1 MRMIKKYTYGNPFFT
16 ESVVASFEA
25 SEGMPEVGTVNL
37 DDGFSFLY
45 DMKAED
51 AVYGLGEANRGINK
65 RGYKYIS
72 NNTDIPNHHEDVYS
86 LYASHNFVIISGER
100 TFGLYIDY
108 PSSLVFDIGY
118 TKMDELHIFCDKADL
133 DLYVIT
139 GESIYDIVKQ
149 FRQMIGKSYIAPKF
163 AFGFGQ
169 SRWGYKTPEDFA
181 YVVKKYRENHIPID
195 MVYMDIDY
203 MDHYKDFTINEAFGD
218 FSEYV
223 EELKKENIRL
233 IPIIDAGVKI
243 EEGYDVYEEGVAN
256 NYFCKREDGSDFV
269 AAVWPG
275 YTHFPDVL
283 NPEARKWFGGK
294 YKLLTDA
301 GIEGFWND
309 MNEPAIFYTPEGVC
323 EVKEAMREFIDKEES
338 VDDVWGIRDMVADL
352 ANNAKDYA
360 SMYHNMNGKMVRHDQ
375 VHNLFGYNM
384 TRAAG
389 EALREICPEKRCLL
403 FSRSSYIGMHR
414 YGGIWTGD
422 NKSWWSHI
430 LLNLKMLPSLNM
442 CGFLYTGADLGG
454 FGCNT
459 TRDLLLRWLALG
471 VFTPL
476 MRNHACLGT
485 REQECYQ
492 FEQNEDFRHIIGVRY
507 RLLPY
512 IYSEYMKAALNDEM
526 MFKPLAFEYPED
538 RMAVNVEDQLMLGNE
553 IMIAPVYTQNAIG
566 RYVYLPEDM
575 MLVRFKAEGDI
586 EQTEMKKGHHFV
598 EVPLNEVILFIRKG
612 KCIPLADFAEC
623 VVDINTKKLQLLGYA
638 GSSYQLYDDDG
649 YTREYDLEMS
659 CVILNN

>member
-1 MRMIKKYTYGNPFFT
+1 
-16 ESVVASFEA
+16 
-25 SEGMPEVGTVNL
+25 
-37 DDGFSFLY
+37 
-45 DMKAED
+45 
-51 AVYGLGEANRGINK
+51 
-65 RGYKYIS
+65 
-72 NNTDIPNHHEDVYS
+72 
-86 LYASHNFVIISGER
+86 
-100 TFGLYIDY
+100 
-108 PSSLVFDIGY
+108 
-118 TKMDELHIFCDKADL
+118 
-133 DLYVIT
+133 
-139 GESIYDIVKQ
+139 
-149 FRQMIGKSYIAPKF
+149 
-163 AFGFGQ
+163 
-169 SRWGYKTPEDFA
+169 
-181 YVVKKYRENHIPID
+181 
-195 MVYMDIDY
+195 
-203 MDHYKDFTINEAFGD
+203 
-218 FSEYV
+218 
-223 EELKKENIRL
+223 
-233 IPIIDAGVKI
+233 
-243 EEGYDVYEEGVAN
+243 
-256 NYFCKREDGSDFV
+256 
-269 AAVWPG
+269 
-275 YTHFPDVL
+275 
-283 NPEARKWFGGK
+283 
-294 YKLLTDA
+294 
-301 GIEGFWND
+301 
-309 MNEPAIFYTPEGVC
+309 
-323 EVKEAMREFIDKEES
+323 
-338 VDDVWGIRDMVADL
+338 
-352 ANNAKDYA
+352 
-360 SMYHNMNGKMVRHDQ
+360 
-375 VHNLFGYNM
+375 
-384 TRAAG
+384 
-389 EALREICPEKRCLL
+389 
-403 FSRSSYIGMHR
+403 MHR

-492 FEQNEDFRHIIGVRY
+492 FEQIEDFRHIIGVRY

-623 VVDINTKKLQLLGYA
+623 VADINTKKLQLLGYA